1 MAPALAAGVAA
12 GLVALAVIGIRAL
25 RQSAHARSAAEERRL
40 SAPFPA
46 PRQRLDGLDPAA
58 PRHGC
63 DHIAATPVW
72 YIPRHSIAT
81 RGAVTEEF
89 YRIVAGFAGERQ
101 QRQLEGAAP

>member
-1 MAPALAAGVAA
+1 MGLQNLVEVPA
-12 GLVALAVIGIRAL
+12 IGD
-25 RQSAHARSAAEERRL
+25 SDK
-40 SAPFPA
+40 
-46 PRQRLDGLDPAA
+46 DGLDPAA

-63 DHIAATPVW
+63 DLIAATPVW